1 MNVYDSAH
9 QLAKAIKDSKE
20 YKEYKKLDLEISKS
34 PELKEMITDF
44 RKRQFELQSAQ
55 IMGKKPEEEKL
66 KKVQELFQIINKDP
80 KAKDYFEAEMRLNQ
94 MMADVSKILGEV
106 MKFE

>member
-1 MNVYDSAH
+1 
-9 QLAKAIKDSKE
+9 
-20 YKEYKKLDLEISKS
+20 
-34 PELKEMITDF
+34 
-44 RKRQFELQSAQ
+44 
-55 IMGKKPEEEKL
+55 
-66 KKVQELFQIINKDP
+66 LFQIINKDP